1 MIAGEIARHY
11 RGVLQDDRIEINVRA
26 DKTVQPG
33 EIFLAGWC
41 DGEDLDFPIEISF
54 VVNGEQDDLYFDEL
68 ALSAI
73 HREFCY
79 TLNHELVHLE
89 QFIDNSEY
97 NEEEAYERET
107 SFDLL
112 NDRIVL
118 SPYPYNINRS

>member
-1 MIAGEIARHY
+1 MIAEEIARHY
-11 RGVLQDDRIEINVRA
+11 RGLLQDERIDINVRE
-26 DKTVQPG
+26 DKTIQLG

-41 DGEDLDFPIEISF
+41 DGEDLDTPIEISF
-54 VVNGEQDDLYFDEL
+54 VVNHEQDDLYFDKL
-68 ALSAI
+68 ALIAI

-112 NDRIVL
+112 TDRIVL
-118 SPYPYNINRS
+118 SPYPYDINRS

>member
-1 MIAGEIARHY
+1 MLAGEIARHY
-11 RGVLQDDRIEINVRA
+11 RGVLQDERIDINVRE

-41 DGEDLDFPIEISF
+41 DGEDLDYPIEISF
-54 VVNGEQDDLYFDEL
+54 VVNGEQDDLYFDEVAL
-68 ALSAI
+68 AAI

-97 NEEEAYERET
+97 DEEEACKRET

-112 NDRIVL
+112 DDRIVL